1 MNYFLLINIIGI
13 LVFIGVAYL
22 FSKDKKN
29 VHWKSVGIL
38 VVFNLFLAWLLTA
51 FPGGR
56 WFVGKV
62 AEAFNWLI
70 ETAFSGVGFA
80 FASMVNVEN
89 MDVVFSALMPILLV
103 VPLFDIL
110 TYFGILPKIIKGLGW
125 GLSKLTGQ
133 PKFESFYAIE
143 MMFLGN
149 TEALAVSG
157 GQLRSM
163 TPQRLFTISLMSMS
177 CVSAAMIGV
186 YTTMIPAEFVLTA
199 VPLNVI
205 NAIIVTSILNPV
217 VITKEEDVI
226 FEIKKEDKPPFFS
239 YLGDS
244 ILGAG
249 KLILIITAMIIAFVS
264 LAALIDKVLLLIA
277 PWLTLSNILGVVMTP
292 FALLLGLP
300 IDEAFQ
306 TAQFMGTKLVTNE
319 FVVMMQMMPI
329 LDTFSPHMLA
339 VLSTFMVSF
348 ANFSTIGMILGCFN
362 GIVDKEK
369 AEFLSK
375 GVWMMILSGTLVS
388 LLSAGFVGL
397 FVW

>member
-1 MNYFLLINIIGI
+1 MNFFLLINILGI
-13 LVFIGVAYL
+13 LVFIGFAFL

-29 VHWKSVGIL
+29 VNWKAISIL
-38 VVFNLFLAWLLTA
+38 VLFNLFMAWLLTA
-51 FPGGR
+51 FSGGR
-56 WFVGKV
+56 WFVGQV
-62 AEAFNWLI
+62 ANGFRWLI
-70 ETAFSGVGFA
+70 DTAFSGIGFA

-110 TYFGILPKIIKGLGW
+110 TYFGILPKIIKFLGW
-125 GLSKLTGQ
+125 ALSKVTGQ

-157 GQLRSM
+157 GQLKSM
-163 TPQRLFTISLMSMS
+163 SQQRLFTVSLMSMS
-177 CVSAAMIGV
+177 CVSAAMIGA
-186 YTTMIPAEFVLTA
+186 YTQMIPAEYVLTA
-199 VPLNVI
+199 VPLNII

-226 FEIKKEDKPPFFS
+226 FEMKKEEKPPFFS
-239 YLGDS
+239 FLGDS

-264 LAALIDKVLLLIA
+264 LATLIDKVLMLIA
-277 PWLTLSNILGVVMTP
+277 PWLTLSSILGAIMTP
-292 FALLLGLP
+292 FSLLLGLSF
-300 IDEAFQ
+300 DEAFQ
-306 TAQFMGTKLVTNE
+306 TAQYMGTKLVTNE
-319 FVVMMQMMPI
+319 FVVMIDIMSIM
-329 LDTFSPHMLA
+329 DTFSPHMRA
-339 VLSTFMVSF
+339 VLSTFLVSF
-348 ANFSTIGMILGCFN
+348 ANFSTVGMILGCFN
-362 GIVDKEK
+362 GIVSKEK
-369 AEFLSK
+369 ADNLSR

-388 LLSAGFVGL
+388 LLSAAFVGL